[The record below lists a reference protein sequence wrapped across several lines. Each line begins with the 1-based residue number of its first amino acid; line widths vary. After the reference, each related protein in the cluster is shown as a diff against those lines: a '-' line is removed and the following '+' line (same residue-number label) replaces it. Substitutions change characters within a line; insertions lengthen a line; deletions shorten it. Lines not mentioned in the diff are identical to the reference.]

1 MQLWEQGVRLICPV
15 VNLSTGLF
23 VGQQSV
29 GGKLRQLILDLAR
42 RCSGLACQLAQISV
56 SIGVQEE
63 PHQDLDARLGR
74 DQSSKRCESVHLSI
88 SFCYLER
95 YWKLSW
101 LSNWRDALRR
111 MTGEAELERSEER
124 RVGKECVSRCR
135 SRWSPYHEKKKQK
148 KSNSKGES

>member
-56 SIGVQEE
+56 SIGFQEE

-74 DQSSKRCESVHLSI
+74 DQSSKRCE
-88 SFCYLER
+88 
-95 YWKLSW
+95 
-101 LSNWRDALRR
+101 
-111 MTGEAELERSEER
+111 RSEEHTSELQSLMR
-124 RVGKECVSRCR
+124 ISSAVFCLK
-135 SRWSPYHEKKKQK
+135 
-148 KSNSKGES
+148 